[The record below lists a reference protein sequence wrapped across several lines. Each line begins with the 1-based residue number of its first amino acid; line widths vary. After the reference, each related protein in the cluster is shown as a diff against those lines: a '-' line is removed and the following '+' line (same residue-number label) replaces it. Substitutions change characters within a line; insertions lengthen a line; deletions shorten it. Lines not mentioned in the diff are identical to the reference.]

1 MKILGHP
8 WGYTAIACVLM
19 LASHLPYATA
29 DVSPKP
35 QRIVSLGLCT
45 DQLALLMLERTR
57 IASLTHEATN
67 AESSYM
73 AAEAQGIT
81 QHNATAEDII
91 RFQPDLVISTTFGSP
106 DTVRILK
113 QLGYRVEL
121 LPLPQN
127 VEEVYSGLRLAGQW
141 FGEPEKAE
149 ALIEKTRNNIADT
162 QQRYANKP
170 TQTIAIFSPNGYSI
184 GAGTLEND
192 FLIQAG
198 YRNIAAEN
206 GIKNFQQISLE
217 TLLLWQPDKLLI
229 DNHVY
234 NRKSLAQAQLD
245 HPALKR
251 LVSSDN
257 ILFIPPRLRA
267 CPGPMTADVIEYLAS
282 KR

>member
-8 WGYTAIACVLM
+8 LGYTAIACVLM

-29 DVSPKP
+29 DASPKP

-127 VEEVYSGLRLAGQW
+127 V
-141 FGEPEKAE
+141 
-149 ALIEKTRNNIADT
+149 
-162 QQRYANKP
+162 
-170 TQTIAIFSPNGYSI
+170 
-184 GAGTLEND
+184 
-192 FLIQAG
+192 
-198 YRNIAAEN
+198 
-206 GIKNFQQISLE
+206 
-217 TLLLWQPDKLLI
+217 
-229 DNHVY
+229 
-234 NRKSLAQAQLD
+234 
-245 HPALKR
+245 
-251 LVSSDN
+251 
-257 ILFIPPRLRA
+257 
-267 CPGPMTADVIEYLAS
+267 
-282 KR
+282 